1 MGDFDQRLKDLV
13 HEAQQHFGTPQG
25 QTLLMQLWQEVYCS
39 GRLYR
44 PPKDKLPG
52 VYEDIYDEAV
62 LQLMEYTL
70 RNIKLYDPSRGASVI
85 GWMNMLLER
94 RFIRD
99 AIQRLT
105 RREQKFQRLTLADL
119 DAEESPQDAIETI
132 PVPATP
138 PLPSELIQTC
148 LQEDE
153 GDRFKQ
159 ACIPSYPSVNF
170 QQIALLHHVEG
181 YSFKEISACLQ
192 VPYTTLVCFY
202 QRRLKQ
208 FTPIIRAY
216 CLL

>member
-1 MGDFDQRLKDLV
+1 MEDFDQRLKHLV
-13 HEAQQHFGTPQG
+13 HEAQQHFGTAKG
-25 QTLLMQLWQEVYCS
+25 QRLLMQLWQEVYCS

-44 PPKDKLPG
+44 PPRNKIPG
-52 VYEDIYDEAV
+52 VYEDVYDEAV

-70 RNIKLYDPSRGASVI
+70 RKIEAYDPNRGVSVI

-99 AIQRLT
+99 AIGRVTQ
-105 RREQKFQRLTLADL
+105 REQKFQRPTLADL
-119 DAEESPQDAIETI
+119 DAEGDAKDPIAAI
-132 PVPATP
+132 PVPTP
-138 PLPSELIQTC
+138 QPLPSDLIQTC

-159 ACIPSYPSVNF
+159 ACIPSYPTVNF

-181 YSFKEISACLQ
+181 YSFKEISAQLQ
-192 VPYTTLVCFY
+192 VPYTSLVSFY

-208 FTPIIRAY
+208 FTPMIREY
-216 CLL
+216 CCL

>member
-1 MGDFDQRLKDLV
+1 MEDFDQRLKHLAL
-13 HEAQQHFGTPQG
+13 EAQQHFGTAKG
-25 QTLLMQLWQEVYCS
+25 QRLLMQLWQEVYCS

-44 PPKDKLPG
+44 PPREKIPG
-52 VYEDIYDEAV
+52 VYEDVYDEAV

-70 RNIKLYDPSRGASVI
+70 RRIETYDPDRGVSVI

-99 AIQRLT
+99 AIGRVTQ
-105 RREQKFQRLTLADL
+105 REQKFQRPTLTDL
-119 DAEESPQDAIETI
+119 YEEGDAQDSIEAI
-132 PVPATP
+132 PAPTP
-138 PLPSELIQTC
+138 RPLPSDLIQTC

-159 ACIPSYPSVNF
+159 AFIPSYPTVNF

-181 YSFKEISACLQ
+181 YTFKEISVQLQ
-192 VPYTTLVCFY
+192 VPYTSLVSFY

-208 FTPIIRAY
+208 FTPMIREY
-216 CLL
+216 CRL